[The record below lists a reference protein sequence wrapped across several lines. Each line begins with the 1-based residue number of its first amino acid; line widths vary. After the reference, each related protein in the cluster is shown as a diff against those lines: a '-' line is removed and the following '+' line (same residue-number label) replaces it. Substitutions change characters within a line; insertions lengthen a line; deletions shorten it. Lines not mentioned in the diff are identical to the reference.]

1 MRENTIHVIDLPD
14 TPALTPVLDRYA
26 SNGRPAVQL
35 YEVTPEDVDDDGL
48 WCDLTVNLPDYVLPG
63 DDWTFVPTERRAYL
77 RALEQAGLIT
87 EIGYT
92 VPYGNFDQRAL
103 MVRLGAELLA
113 DDDANATATEE
124 SRP

>member
-35 YEVTPEDVDDDGL
+35 YDVTPEDADDDGL

-63 DDWTFVPTERRAYL
+63 DDWAFVPLEREPYLRELERRGLVEVGGVVAY
-77 RALEQAGLIT
+77 GSF
-87 EIGYT
+87 GS
-92 VPYGNFDQRAL
+92 
-103 MVRLGAELLA
+103 LA
-113 DDDANATATEE
+113 CVVHLSPHLVAREPART
-124 SRP
+124 